1 MPRGHRALQ
10 EDLTMR
16 HFVPIAA
23 LLPLAAFSA
32 AALAQ
37 PAQTAAGAMAD
48 DVKINQLIVYG
59 EDKCPVSAGDE
70 ITVCARR
77 PESDRYRIP
86 EPLRDD
92 PDAPANEAWTKR
104 AEALEYVGRTGIG
117 SCTPVGPGGGIGCYQ
132 QLVRQAR
139 AEREGGDDV
148 NWQRLVEEARQER
161 LSRIDAE
168 AKSVQDQIDQNS
180 RP

>member
-1 MPRGHRALQ
+1 
-10 EDLTMR
+10 MR

-23 LLPLAAFSA
+23 FLPLATFSA

-37 PAQTAAGAMAD
+37 PAQTARAASTD

>member
-1 MPRGHRALQ
+1 
-10 EDLTMR
+10 MR
-16 HFVPIAA
+16 HSVLTAA
-23 LLPLAAFSA
+23 FIPLAAFSA

-37 PAQTAAGAMAD
+37 PAQPGGGAMTD
-48 DVKINQLIVYG
+48 NVKVNQLIVYG
-59 EDKCPVSAGDE
+59 EDRCPASAGDE

-92 PDAPANEAWTKR
+92 PDAPANEAWTNR

-139 AEREGGDDV
+139 AERENGDDV

-168 AKSVQDQIDQNS
+168 AKAVQEQIDQNS